1 MKSITYFYLDGC
13 PYCHKADEILKKLI
27 ATSPEYANL
36 EIHRI
41 DENKNAEYADLFDYF
56 YVPCFYVDGVKMH
69 EGIATE
75 ENIKAV
81 LNGALKE

>member
-13 PYCHKADEILKKLI
+13 PYCRRADKMLEKLI
-27 ATSPEYANL
+27 ASTAEYAHL

-75 ENIKAV
+75 EKIKAILDAAV
-81 LNGALKE
+81 K